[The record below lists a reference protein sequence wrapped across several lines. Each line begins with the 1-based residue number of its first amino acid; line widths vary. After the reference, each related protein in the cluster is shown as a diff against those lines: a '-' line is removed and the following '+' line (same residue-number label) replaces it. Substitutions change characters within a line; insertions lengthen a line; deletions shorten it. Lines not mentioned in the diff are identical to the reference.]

1 MDENQSKPASKF
13 PRKWILL
20 GVLCAAAIIWL
31 RLTPPGLLGKADAI
45 GYAVCHRIDSHSLHI
60 GERQM
65 PLCVRCSG
73 MYLGTMLGLIFQAV
87 QGKKG
92 AYPPLKTI
100 IVMAVLVLAF
110 GIDGSN
116 SYIHFFP
123 GVNGLYEPQTWSRIV
138 TGMGMGLAMAAAV
151 VPAFN
156 QTVWRSWKEASG
168 LANWKQLA
176 LLFVLAGLI
185 IIAALS
191 ESAWLLYPMALI
203 SSAGVLVLLTMIYSM
218 VLVMIFKIEN
228 VYERFDQ
235 MCMPLM
241 GGALMAL
248 LQIGVFDLVRYLWT
262 GTWAGFNL

>member
-1 MDENQSKPASKF
+1 MDDNQSKSVSKF
-13 PRKWILL
+13 PWKWILL
-20 GVLCAAAIIWL
+20 GILCAAVIIWL

-73 MYLGTMLGLIFQAV
+73 MYLGAMLGLIYQFI

-100 IVMAVLVLAF
+100 IIMAVLVLAF
-110 GIDGSN
+110 AIDGSN

-123 GVNGLYEPQTWSRIV
+123 GVNGLYEPQTWSRMV

-151 VPAFN
+151 VPAFH
-156 QTVWRSWKEASG
+156 QTVWRSWKEVSG
-168 LANWKQLA
+168 LTSWKQLG
-176 LLFVLAGLI
+176 LLFVLAGLTI
-185 IIAALS
+185 LAALS
-191 ESAWLLYPMALI
+191 ESAWLLYPLALI
-203 SSAGVLVLLTMIYSM
+203 SSAGVPVLLTMIYSM
-218 VLVMIFKIEN
+218 VLVMIFKKEN
-228 VYERFDQ
+228 FYERFDQ
-235 MCMPLM
+235 MWMPLM
-241 GGALMAL
+241 GGALIAL
-248 LQIGVFDLVRYLWT
+248 LQIGAFDLVRYLWT